1 MDYNPTV
8 HFFREMGLSGLPEDY
23 NFEIQAR
30 EVENE
35 DLIGDFY
42 GGENSNQTPEKF
54 VIEQINKL
62 NTEQKAAFNRIS
74 AAVLGLDK
82 QKLFFIDGGG
92 GCGIILLCL
101 HFHLT

>member
-1 MDYNPTV
+1 
-8 HFFREMGLSGLPEDY
+8 MGLAGLPDDF

-42 GGENSNQTPEKF
+42 GGEKRNQTAEQF
-54 VIEQINKL
+54 VIEQIKKL
-62 NTEQKAAFNRIS
+62 NTEQKDAFDRIS
-74 AAVLGLDK
+74 AAVLGLDE

-92 GCGIILLCL
+92 GCGIFCSLNI
-101 HFHLT
+101 FI